1 MGFFN
6 ALGLGVGASNEAMQQ
21 QQHQQQLN
29 ASYALANEKQRQDVA
44 AAEAN
49 RADARRFYEQLQ
61 GIKGKDAT
69 AKAYEEE
76 AKRANMAH
84 DFKWGEQAAT
94 AADKLRAEL
103 SDEQKAA
110 TEKIV
115 AAKDAV
121 AKRAVTMGYSDT
133 PPTPEDVKA
142 LSEAA
147 VAAGMPAAPD
157 DPKKVPQWLLQ
168 TRTANMD
175 SKTATTTL
183 EKKRE
188 FDQAQQRLDETAK
201 ANAAALLA
209 QRQIVNTQR
218 DAALRASMDK
228 QEKKAAS
235 FTGDELTRRA
245 NAEQYLNGEDAKT
258 LLGPRP
264 APAQMMQLRKDAFA
278 QLQEE
283 HPDFT
288 PKQLAALLTTS
299 QREFRSLNAG
309 ASSFAKKAAGTVAAI
324 TMASVEANDMMAVT
338 KTFLKEHPDLNKY
351 ASTDINSVLNMAK
364 SHSSDPDFLKLETYL
379 FAITNSYSRA
389 TAPNGTLALMDR
401 EHAREKLAN
410 RFQGKSLITVMEAMQ
425 QEMSTAEAAA
435 RKVLASGVDGSV
447 HTQAGSVPA
456 QDKFKYKVVP
466 PHRGI

>member
-6 ALGLGVGASNEAMQQ
+6 ALGLGVGASTEAMQQ

-29 ASYALANEKQRQDVA
+29 TSYTLANEKQRQDVA
-44 AAEAN
+44 AAETN

-84 DFKWGEQAAT
+84 DFKWGEQAA
-94 AADKLRAEL
+94 ASADKLRAEL

-115 AAKDAV
+115 AAKDDV
-121 AKRAVTMGYSDT
+121 AKRAVTMAYSGT
-133 PPTPEDVKA
+133 PPAPEEVKA

-157 DPKKVPQWLLQ
+157 DPKNVPQWLLQ

-175 SKTATTTL
+175 SKVATTTL

-188 FDQAQQRLDETAK
+188 FDQNQQRLDGEAK
-201 ANAAALLA
+201 ARAAALLE
-209 QRQIVNTQR
+209 QRRITNMQR
-218 DAALRASMDK
+218 DVKLAAAV
-228 QEKKAAS
+228 AAQQQKVAAT
-235 FTGDELTRRA
+235 TGDELTRQV
-245 NAEQYLNGEDAKT
+245 NAEQYISGAEAKT
-258 LLGPRP
+258 ILGSRP
-264 APAQMMQLRKDAFA
+264 SAPQIMQLRKDAFA

-288 PKQLAALLTTS
+288 PKQLAALLTAS
-299 QREFRSLNAG
+299 QREFKNIDAG
-309 ASSFAKKAAGTVAAI
+309 ASAFTKKAAGTVAAI

-338 KTFLKEHPDLNKY
+338 KTFLKDHPDLNKY
-351 ASTDINSVLNMAK
+351 ASTDVNSLLNMAK
-364 SHSSDPDFLKLETYL
+364 RHSSDPDFLKLETYL

-410 RFQGKSLITVMEAMQ
+410 RFQGKSLIAVMEAMQ
-425 QEMSTAEAAA
+425 EEMSTAEASA
-435 RKVLASGVDGSV
+435 RKVLSSGVAGSV
-447 HTQAGSVPA
+447 HTQAAGEPA
-456 QDKFKYKVVP
+456 KGKFKYEVVQ
-466 PHRGI
+466 